1 MTACPS
7 TLHPQASVFLCLV
20 PQCMA
25 SEPYGHLILF
35 LKKFICF
42 WLRRLF
48 TAACGLSLLMVLE
61 LLIAGASLVAENG
74 LHSE

>member
-1 MTACPS
+1 
-7 TLHPQASVFLCLV
+7 
-20 PQCMA
+20 MA